1 MQISALIT
9 LFSLATGT
17 NAWAQAGNREWIAN
31 HKIYDVTNS
40 GFASRFLAH
49 PLMSSPF
56 LPMHPT
62 EATMEACTY
71 RNTETRVPIG
81 QPCKYWLDGNG
92 RIASGVCREDQYMY
106 YCA

>member
-1 MQISALIT
+1 MQISAFIT
-9 LFSLATGT
+9 LFSLGTGT
-17 NAWAQAGNREWIAN
+17 NAWAQAGNGEWIAN
-31 HKIYDVTNS
+31 YKIYDVTNS
-40 GFASRFLAH
+40 GFAK
-49 PLMSSPF
+49 
-56 LPMHPT
+56 
-62 EATMEACTY
+62 ATMEACTY